1 MENIGKHVVAK
12 ELQMKPENVYLW
24 NVYTDVDFRLKRNH
38 IQTKATKR
46 SKGKCDERNGKRR
59 RKGLSHF

>member
-1 MENIGKHVVAK
+1 MENIGKHMAAK

-24 NVYTDVDFRLKRNH
+24 NVYTDVDFRLRRNH

-46 SKGKCDERNGKRR
+46 RKENVIRDMAKERGKV
-59 RKGLSHF
+59 